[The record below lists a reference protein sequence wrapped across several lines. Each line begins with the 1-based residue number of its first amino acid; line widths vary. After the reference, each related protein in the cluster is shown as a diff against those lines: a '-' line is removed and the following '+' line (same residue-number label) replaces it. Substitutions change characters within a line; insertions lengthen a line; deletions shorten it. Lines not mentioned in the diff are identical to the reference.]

1 MSFPLFVSHK
11 KLRKDAVQFSADCV
25 LHKRKKKKNPKT
37 QQTKPCFIQG
47 EVAVLSILKMQKQLI
62 Y

>member
-1 MSFPLFVSHK
+1 MSFPLFISCK

-25 LHKRKKKKNPKT
+25 LHKRKKKT
-37 QQTKPCFIQG
+37 QNKPCLIQG
-47 EVAVLSILKMQKQLI
+47 ELAVLSLLKMQKQLT